1 MEINIVLYFHSMFY
15 GFLKIWVRLGL
26 FLFAKSIRISGKQQL
41 QQTGPLVLA
50 INHPNSFLDAILLG
64 VFMKQPVHFLTR
76 GDAFKNKYVRSVLR
90 HINMLPI
97 YRIRD
102 GKDKLSLNQQ
112 TFELSEQVLM
122 SGGILLVFV
131 EGFCEHQTTLQL
143 PLKKGAP
150 RVIESCWRKAVPV
163 EILPVWLHYS
173 SFTSFGKCIDISL
186 GNVLTPFEH
195 LSGKDPAI
203 VWQLINQKTANGLKD
218 LEHHVTHKQ
227 PTISV
232 LFKTILSMPALLGA
246 VLHAPLYLPLQSIVY
261 RHTRHEVHYDSV
273 LLVVLLLVYPVFLIG
288 LGIALAVQTSWPWFF
303 LPIIGMPL
311 LARAFVLWK

>member
-15 GFLKIWVRLGL
+15 GFLRIWVRLGL

-50 INHPNSFLDAILLG
+50 VNHPNSFLDAILLG
-64 VFMKQPVHFLTR
+64 AFMKQPVHFLTR
-76 GDAFKNKYVRSVLR
+76 GDAFKNKYVRSILR

-112 TFELSEQVLM
+112 TFELSEKVLM

-150 RVIESCWRKAVPV
+150 RVIESCWRKGVLV
-163 EILPVWLHYS
+163 DILPVWLRYS
-173 SFTSFGKCIDISL
+173 SFTSFGKRIDISL
-186 GNVLTPFEH
+186 GIVLKPLEH
-195 LSGKDPAI
+195 LSGKEPAM
-203 VWQLINQKTANGLKD
+203 VWQLINQQTAHGLAD
-218 LEHHVTHKQ
+218 LERHMAHKQ

-232 LFKTILSMPALLGA
+232 LSKTFLSIPALLGA
-246 VLHAPLYLPLQSIVY
+246 VLHAPLYLPVQSIV
-261 RHTRHEVHYDSV
+261 HKLTRHDVHYDSV
-273 LLVVLLLVYPVFLIG
+273 LLAVLLMVYPLFLIG
-288 LGIALAVQTSWPWFF
+288 LGIALVTQTSWSWFF
-303 LPIIGMPL
+303 LPIVGMPL